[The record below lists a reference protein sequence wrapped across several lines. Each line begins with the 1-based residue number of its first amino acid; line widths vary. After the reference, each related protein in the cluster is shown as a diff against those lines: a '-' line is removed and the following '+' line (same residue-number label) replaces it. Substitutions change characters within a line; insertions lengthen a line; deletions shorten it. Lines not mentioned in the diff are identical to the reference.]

1 MTEGNFVDYVKV
13 FLTSGKGGKGSV
25 HLHREKFI
33 TKGGPDGGDGGR
45 GGHIILR
52 GNQNLWTLINFKFKK
67 HFKAGHGAHGSKNRS
82 SGADGEDV
90 YLDVPLGTIVKD
102 GETQEVVMEITEH
115 GQEKMLL
122 EGGMGGRGNW
132 HFRSATN
139 QTPRYAQ
146 PGVDGQEKDF
156 VLELKVL
163 ADVGLVGFPNAGKST
178 LLSVITSAK
187 PKIADY
193 EFTTLKPNLGIVE
206 YRDFK
211 SFVMADIPG
220 IIEGAAEGKGL
231 GHYFLRHIER
241 NSTLLFLIPADSK
254 DISKE
259 YEILLDELRRYNPEL
274 LDKERLIAISKS
286 DMLDQELMEELRTEL
301 QIDLKGV
308 PFMFISS
315 VAQLG
320 ITELKDKLWAML
332 SSESNS

>member
-1 MTEGNFVDYVKV
+1 M
-13 FLTSGKGGKGSV
+13 

-115 GQEKMLL
+115 GQERMLL

-254 DISKE
+254 DISKV

-286 DMLDQELMEELRTEL
+286 DMLDQELMDEMQTEL
-301 QIDLKGV
+301 EKDLQGV

-315 VAQLG
+315 VAQFG